1 MADYANFHFKNY
13 IPDKDINGKIL
24 TEKPVPSNLQ
34 EVPVLDY
41 FVKTLLVWQTV
52 ITTDSQIWNFQEIFL
67 QVMGPLSRLWKALEN
82 VRNEASEAI
91 EVPMDTFA
99 TLIKQTT
106 LLLGQASLSILYA
119 RRLNILKILLKNP
132 CNANTLLKEKTALLQ
147 EEEGHLFDKI
157 FRSHKLEIERP
168 KKKSLEVFK
177 VDNHKNTSFR
187 KISISYQNRP
197 EGGRRYYYT
206 EKSSNQD
213 KNKNVLFQDNASASV
228 RKFHHLGSASNGK
241 YFFYNSKVPVTSNLE
256 LVPLIKIATLEHVHP
271 VIRKLFTKSI
281 PNVPLAGRLAYFIE
295 V

>member
-1 MADYANFHFKNY
+1 
-13 IPDKDINGKIL
+13 
-24 TEKPVPSNLQ
+24 
-34 EVPVLDY
+34 
-41 FVKTLLVWQTV
+41 
-52 ITTDSQIWNFQEIFL
+52 
-67 QVMGPLSRLWKALEN
+67 MGPLSRLWKALEN

-241 YFFYNSKVPVTSNLE
+241 YFFYNSKVPVASNLE

>member
-1 MADYANFHFKNY
+1 MADYANLHFKNY

-24 TEKPVPSNLQ
+24 TENPVPSNLQ

-187 KISISYQNRP
+187 KGPISYQNRP
-197 EGGRRYYYT
+197 QGGHRYYYT

-213 KNKNVLFQDNASASV
+213 KNKNVRFQNNASTSA
-228 RKFHHLGSASNGK
+228 RKFHHVGLASNGK
-241 YFFYNSKVPVTSNLE
+241 YFFYNWKVPVTSNLE

>member
-1 MADYANFHFKNY
+1 MKVSRKNFAGY
-13 IPDKDINGKIL
+13 G
-24 TEKPVPSNLQ
+24 S
-34 EVPVLDY
+34 
-41 FVKTLLVWQTV
+41 V
-52 ITTDSQIWNFQEIFL
+52 ITT
-67 QVMGPLSRLWKALEN
+67 LEGTGKCSK
-82 VRNEASEAI
+82 RGFWSYWGTCGHI
-91 EVPMDTFA
+91 CYID
-99 TLIKQTT
+99 QTAT

-119 RRLNILKILLKNP
+119 RRLNILKTLLKNP
-132 CNANTLLKEKTALLQ
+132 RNANTLLKEKTALLQ

-187 KISISYQNRP
+187 KGPISYQNRP
-197 EGGRRYYYT
+197 QGGHRYYYT

-213 KNKNVLFQDNASASV
+213 KNKNVRFQNNASTSA
-228 RKFHHLGSASNGK
+228 RKFHHVGLASNGK
-241 YFFYNSKVPVTSNLE
+241 YFFYNWKVPVTSNLE

-281 PNVPLAGRLAYFIE
+281 RNVPLARRLAYFIE

>member
-241 YFFYNSKVPVTSNLE
+241 YFFYNSKVPVASNLE